1 MLIRKLISVA
11 ALVFMLV
18 SCNKM
23 DDKVSLQTPVDAKAE
38 QIGLENIRLTWVNS
52 SKSYD
57 GVIIERASQEGGW
70 VFNEIGR
77 VPEGVFRYD
86 DNAHDGDAFYQYRLT
101 TYLRDR
107 TSSSVY
113 VTFRYSRLPAPTE
126 FKGELTKDGYVMTW
140 KDNCQGE
147 DGYVVMKGLEGE
159 SLAEW
164 KVLGA
169 DVETVTD
176 QDLVSQRYEY
186 EVYAYAGEY
195 KSSAAGLKF
204 DNTSTPRIKYGNVTP
219 SWHQVHVQ
227 FNLDDDGGF
236 VCEAGVCWRTDGGK
250 GANTN
255 DNCYTFPGKIRT
267 GDPFFALVQGLV
279 PGQSYYL
286 RPWIRFDGKYQY
298 YSEVK
303 AELMAEPEGLY
314 PDWTDVSR
322 QYKMPASI
330 RLYKTQTN
338 VTGRNVRAWYAVADM
353 STGNLELR
361 TFMLQAPM
369 KPSEAL
375 KELAGVQIMVNG
387 GYFSVDKSASYV
399 MDQGNEI
406 SEGIRNVKCSFYVD
420 GQMNTITRNY
430 IVTRGAFGVNQS
442 HEPSVK
448 WLYGS
453 RDWAYDAPLP
463 VINGG
468 PVLQPSATFPAYRQ
482 RWDVYSAIGGG
493 PVVLHDG
500 HLCIDY
506 LTTSDGGGAKRYV
519 GNPEMIGDDV
529 FGPTVRIA
537 RTAIGHTA
545 DGKIVIMVVEANDSS
560 QGVSLDELA
569 RLMKGAGCTDV
580 LNLDGGESSAMCVAT
595 YPGALNTPTSGVE
608 RDVVSFVALVAK
620 EF

>member
-1 MLIRKLISVA
+1 MIIRKLVCIA
-11 ALVFMLV
+11 ALVSMLAA
-18 SCNKM
+18 CNKV
-23 DDKVSLQTPVDAKAE
+23 DDNVSLAAPADVKAE
-38 QIGLENIRLTWVNS
+38 QVGLESIRLTWTNA

-57 GVIIERASQEGGW
+57 GVIIERASQAGGW
-70 VFNEIGR
+70 EFHEIGR
-77 VPEGVFRYD
+77 VPKGVFSYD
-86 DNAHDGDAFYQYRLT
+86 DNAHDGDAFYQYRLAS
-101 TYLRDR
+101 YRRDK
-107 TSSSVY
+107 TSLDVY
-113 VTFRYSRLPAPTE
+113 VTFRYSMLPAPTE
-126 FKGELTKDGYVMTW
+126 LKGELTNDGYVMTW

-147 DGYVVMKGLEGE
+147 EGYVVMKGLEGE
-159 SLAEW
+159 PLAEW

-169 DVETVTD
+169 DAETVTD

-186 EVYAYAGEY
+186 EVYAYADE
-195 KSSAAGLKF
+195 SRSAAAVLKF
-204 DNTSTPRIKYGNVTP
+204 DNTSVPKVKYGNVTA

-227 FNLDDDGGF
+227 FHLEDDGGF
-236 VCEAGVCWRTDGGK
+236 VCEAGVCWRNDGGK

-267 GDPFFALVQGLV
+267 GDPFFALVQGLE
-279 PGQSYYL
+279 PGKSYYL

-361 TFMLQAPM
+361 TFMPQTPM

-375 KELAGVQIMVNG
+375 NALDGVHVMVNG
-387 GYFSVDKSASYV
+387 GYFSGAKSDSYV
-399 MDQGNEI
+399 MDLGNEI
-406 SEGIRNVKCSFYVD
+406 AEGIRNVKCSFYVD
-420 GQMNTITRNY
+420 AQMNPISRNY
-430 IVTRGAFGVNQS
+430 NVTRGAFGVNQS
-442 HEPSVK
+442 QEPSVK

-453 RDWAYDAPLP
+453 CDWAYDAPLP
-463 VINGG
+463 VFNSG
-468 PVLQPSATFPAYRQ
+468 PVLRPSATSPSYRQ
-482 RWDVYSAIGGG
+482 SWDVFSAIGGG
-493 PVVLHDG
+493 PIILHDG

-506 LTTSDGGGAKRYV
+506 LTTRDGGDAKHYV
-519 GNPEMIGDDV
+519 ANPEMIGDDV

-545 DGKIVIMVVEANDSS
+545 DGRIVIMVVEANDSG
-560 QGVSLDELA
+560 QGVTLDELA
-569 RLMKGAGCTDV
+569 RLMKGVGCTGV
-580 LNLDGGESSAMCVAT
+580 LNLDGGDSSAMCVKHESKV
-595 YPGALNTPTSGVE
+595 LNAPSSGVE
-608 RDVVSFVALVAK
+608 REVVSFVALVSR
-620 EF
+620 